1 MRTTIETKKEVQERQ
16 KAELLDRK
24 EEINRMMQHGEVLIK
39 EKSRII
45 HGLKTTIQQT
55 QNHQSKVM
63 EMKQMGQREAE
74 FHAKQD
80 MHERSEKYKQE
91 IKNIKEQYEHIIQ
104 QEESKLKK
112 FQEEADGYTIS
123 KKQRIREARQECAD
137 LYVLAKQQEKTI
149 KDIEN
154 GVFSGGIK
162 SFNIPSNHKPQVPER
177 QHYPFVFKSLEKTK
191 TSMNFNP

>member
-74 FHAKQD
+74 FHAK
-80 MHERSEKYKQE
+80 
-91 IKNIKEQYEHIIQ
+91 
-104 QEESKLKK
+104 
-112 FQEEADGYTIS
+112 
-123 KKQRIREARQECAD
+123 
-137 LYVLAKQQEKTI
+137 
-149 KDIEN
+149 
-154 GVFSGGIK
+154 
-162 SFNIPSNHKPQVPER
+162 
-177 QHYPFVFKSLEKTK
+177 
-191 TSMNFNP
+191 

>member
-63 EMKQMGQREAE
+63 EMK
-74 FHAKQD
+74 
-80 MHERSEKYKQE
+80 
-91 IKNIKEQYEHIIQ
+91 
-104 QEESKLKK
+104 
-112 FQEEADGYTIS
+112 
-123 KKQRIREARQECAD
+123 
-137 LYVLAKQQEKTI
+137 
-149 KDIEN
+149 
-154 GVFSGGIK
+154 
-162 SFNIPSNHKPQVPER
+162 
-177 QHYPFVFKSLEKTK
+177 
-191 TSMNFNP
+191 